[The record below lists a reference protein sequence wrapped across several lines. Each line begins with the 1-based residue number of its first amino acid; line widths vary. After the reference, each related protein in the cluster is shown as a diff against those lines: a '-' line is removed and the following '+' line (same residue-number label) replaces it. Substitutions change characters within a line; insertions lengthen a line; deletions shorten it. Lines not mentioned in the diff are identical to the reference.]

1 MTPPLSLDTMAFDT
15 RWWERE
21 QKKEGWEGLRG
32 AQERG
37 WGLPNIQ
44 RFGQRPS
51 RNGCSRLMVKSIGDG
66 DGAAK
71 AAGCNNRRLQQ
82 RRDPPPTPPPTVHTP
97 ATPPFRRLFR

>member
-1 MTPPLSLDTMAFDT
+1 M
-15 RWWERE
+15 
-21 QKKEGWEGLRG
+21 GG

-44 RFGQRPS
+44 RFGQQPS

-71 AAGCNNRRLQQ
+71 AAGCNSRRLQQ
-82 RRDPPPTPPPTVHTP
+82 RRAPPSPHGAHPSNPSLS
-97 ATPPFRRLFR
+97 PPFQMKCVDFRSGGVCVGGV